1 MNNIKNPYI
10 IGRPIYETENF
21 FGRET
26 LFNFI
31 NDNLENDQKTILL
44 FGQRRIGK
52 SSVLSQ
58 ISRFIPEDRYFCVI
72 FDLQDKDNLKL
83 LDVFNYLAE
92 KIIESPLVSDHE
104 IPFPLTSTT
113 DFFDRFLPKIYPRLG
128 NRNLVLLLD

>member
-72 FDLQDKDNLKL
+72 FDLQDKDNL
-83 LDVFNYLAE
+83 
-92 KIIESPLVSDHE
+92 
-104 IPFPLTSTT
+104 
-113 DFFDRFLPKIYPRLG
+113 
-128 NRNLVLLLD
+128 